1 MCRSV
6 WRKTQSCV
14 IIIGRDGMCKDI
26 FLCKRDTKK
35 LSSKRTNSH
44 IIKANKDRIQTEY
57 YLHFSF
63 DALALVGLL
72 ASSTSL
78 DLVIGLL
85 TGLPVW

>member
-26 FLCKRDTKK
+26 FLCKREKKK

-44 IIKANKDRIQTEY
+44 IIKANMQTEY

-72 ASSTSL
+72 ASST
-78 DLVIGLL
+78 LVIGLL

>member
-1 MCRSV
+1 MSSLLV
-6 WRKTQSCV
+6 GMGCV
-14 IIIGRDGMCKDI
+14 KI
-26 FLCKRDTKK
+26 FFCAKEIR
-35 LSSKRTNSH
+35 SSKRTNSH

>member
-1 MCRSV
+1 MQK
-6 WRKTQSCV
+6 RKEK
-14 IIIGRDGMCKDI
+14 IKFEKD
-26 FLCKRDTKK
+26 
-35 LSSKRTNSH
+35 
-44 IIKANKDRIQTEY
+44 IIKANMDRIQTEY

-85 TGLPVW
+85 TELPVW